1 MATPIYLEDMKAP
14 EDLLGPHKAFGF
26 ATTFL
31 SRRRIMN
38 RITTIWFVLIY
49 IAIALI
55 GTAKG
60 DVFPKRNQRINEIK
74 ERLITLR
81 NWKLME
87 EFNLTGARAQ
97 RVFSI
102 LSRFDK
108 ERERLLIKRRRLIK
122 RLREAI
128 DRAACDEELK
138 RLMKE
143 LTSTN
148 VELSRIPQRELEGLK
163 KVFSTRELARYLLFS
178 QRFAREA
185 RRLLKRERR
194 NRPRPNVLRP
204 QGPGRPGGPPQGGN
218 NW

>member
-1 MATPIYLEDMKAP
+1 MARLLFIEGMKAP
-14 EDLLGPHKAFGF
+14 ENLFWSNQAFGF

-38 RITTIWFVLIY
+38 RIMTIWFVLIY
-49 IAIALI
+49 VAIALI

-60 DVFPKRNQRINEIK
+60 DVFPKRNQRVNEIK

-87 EFNLTGARAQ
+87 EFNLTGERAQ
-97 RVFSI
+97 RVFNI
-102 LSRFDK
+102 LSQFDR

-122 RLREAI
+122 RLHDAI
-128 DRAACDEELK
+128 DGSARDDELK
-138 RLMKE
+138 RLMTE
-143 LTSTN
+143 LTN
-148 VELSRIPQRELEGLK
+148 INIELSRISQRELEGLR
-163 KVFSTRELARYLLFS
+163 KVFTTRELARYLLFS

-185 RRLLKRERR
+185 RRLLERDRR

-204 QGPGRPGGPPQGGN
+204 QGPDRQGSFPPRRN
-218 NW
+218 SW